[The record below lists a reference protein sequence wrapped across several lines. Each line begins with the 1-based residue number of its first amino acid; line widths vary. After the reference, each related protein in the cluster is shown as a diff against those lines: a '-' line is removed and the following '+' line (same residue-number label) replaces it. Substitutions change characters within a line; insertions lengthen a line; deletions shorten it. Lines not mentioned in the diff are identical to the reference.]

1 MQWESISV
9 AIMQNGDNSGE
20 IIDLQIQQAISEGRL
35 PVANSNPLI
44 NSVISQELDTL
55 AANFSLS
62 TILGGRYYTLNRN
75 YNKSL
80 LLSISVYRGYLYTRD
95 QNADHRDFVDAT
107 LRSLR
112 YTHGNQYDFNPRNIC
127 IVVMT
132 NKSEDAVACI
142 NVTFVGTNSQ
152 PPVLMYDGK
161 NFFILLFKFHEGYEC
176 YFSGWSPITV
186 FGWWS

>member
-1 MQWESISV
+1 MQWDNISV
-9 AIMQNGDNSGE
+9 AIMQNGDNSDE

-44 NSVISQELDTL
+44 TSVISQEFDTL

-62 TILGGRYYTLNRN
+62 TILGGRYFSNN
-75 YNKSL
+75 NKSL
-80 LLSISVYRGYLYTRD
+80 LLSISVYRGYLYTPD
-95 QNADHRDFVDAT
+95 QNADRRDFADAT

-132 NKSEDAVACI
+132 NKSEDVVACI

-152 PPVLMYDGK
+152 PPVLTYDGK

-176 YFSGWSPITV
+176 YFSGWSSITV

>member
-1 MQWESISV
+1 MQWDNISV
-9 AIMQNGDNSGE
+9 AIMQNGDNGDE
-20 IIDLQIQQAISEGRL
+20 IIDLQVQQAISEGRL
-35 PVANSNPLI
+35 PMANSNPLI
-44 NSVISQELDTL
+44 TSVISQEFDTL

-62 TILGGRYYTLNRN
+62 TILGGRYFSN

-80 LLSISVYRGYLYTRD
+80 LLSISVYRGYLYTPD

-132 NKSEDAVACI
+132 NKSEDVVACI

-152 PPVLMYDGK
+152 PPVLIYDGK
-161 NFFILLFKFHEGYEC
+161 NFF
-176 YFSGWSPITV
+176 YFAVQVS
-186 FGWWS
+186 